1 MTMLSEVQV
10 RNVAT
15 LLLEKAPP
23 LVVSLAVAEA
33 YFHFGSFT
41 RECVVFLGLWY
52 VLDAAYSRVIRLLR
66 K

>member
-1 MTMLSEVQV
+1 MTILSEVRI
-10 RNVAT
+10 RNVSA

-41 RECVVFLGLWY
+41 RECVAFLTLWY
-52 VLDAAYSRVIRLLR
+52 VLDAAYARVIRLCR

>member
-15 LLLEKAPP
+15 LLVEKAPP
-23 LVVSLAVAEA
+23 LVASLAVAEA

-41 RECVVFLGLWY
+41 RECIAFLTLWY
-52 VLDAAYSRVIRLLR
+52 VLDAAYSRVIRVSR